1 MSFKRH
7 HDTSRKIYCSNCG
20 FEGHMFRDCK
30 FPITSYGVIATRF
43 TGARPSL
50 NSAAKPDVTQQI
62 VGTAGMGLEF
72 LLICRRD
79 SLSYIEFVRGK
90 YSTTDRTYLHFLL
103 KNMTVEEHAKLRTH
117 AFDELWRS
125 VWGSAAETH
134 KTDYE
139 NSLRKWSAIQPM
151 EALLDANP
159 TMWTEPEWGFPKGR
173 RNANESDI
181 SGAVREFRE
190 ETNLRPDQFQILQ
203 NVAPLVE
210 SFLGSN
216 QVQYCHKYYLAVCD
230 TECPVTVSHENPH
243 MSREI
248 GAIGWFPLDV
258 ALTKLRPD
266 SKEKRVVLANA
277 SRIMRSYYPV

>member
-1 MSFKRH
+1 MSY
-7 HDTSRKIYCSNCG
+7 RKIYCSNCG
-20 FEGHMFRDCK
+20 YEGHMFRDCK
-30 FPITSYGVIATRF
+30 FPITSYGIIASRF
-43 TGARPSL
+43 TGTKHMLTNVS
-50 NSAAKPDVTQQI
+50 KPDVTQQI
-62 VGTAGMGLEF
+62 AAGPKDGVEV

-90 YSTTDRTYLHFLL
+90 YSLTDRSYLYSLL
-103 KNMTVEEHAKLRTH
+103 KNMTVEEHAKIRRLT
-117 AFDELWRS
+117 FDELWRS

-139 NSLRKWSAIQPM
+139 NSQRKW
-151 EALLDANP
+151 EALAPIGTLLGQHP
-159 TMWTEPEWGFPKGR
+159 TTWTEPEWGFPKGR

-181 SGAVREFRE
+181 SGAIREFQE
-190 ETNLRPDQFQILQ
+190 ETNLAANQFQIIQ

-216 QVQYCHKYYLAVCD
+216 QVQYCHKYYLAICD
-230 TECPVTVSHENPH
+230 ASCNVAVSHENPH

-266 SKEKRVVLANA
+266 SKEKRAVLGNV
-277 SRIMRSYYPV
+277 SRIMKSYFPI

>member
-1 MSFKRH
+1 MAFKKQYE
-7 HDTSRKIYCSNCG
+7 TNRKIYCSNCG
-20 FEGHMFRDCK
+20 YEGHMFRDCK
-30 FPITSYGVIATRF
+30 FPITSYGVIATRS
-43 TGARPSL
+43 TGTRPTM
-50 NSAAKPDVTQQI
+50 NSGAKPDAVQQI
-62 VGTAGMGLEF
+62 VAGSTGLEF

-90 YSTTDRTYLHFLL
+90 YSTTDKTYLNFLF
-103 KNMTVEEHAKLRTH
+103 KNMTIEEHAKIRRH
-117 AFDELWRS
+117 SFDELWRS
-125 VWGSAAETH
+125 VWGPAAETH

-139 NSLRKWSAIQPM
+139 NSHRKWQVIQPI

-190 ETNLRPDQFQILQ
+190 ETNLTADQFQILQ
-203 NVAPLVE
+203 NVGPLVE

-230 TECPVTVSHENPH
+230 PICPVAISHENPH

-258 ALTKLRPD
+258 ALTKIRPD
-266 SKEKRVVLANA
+266 SKEKRVILANV
-277 SRIMRSYYPV
+277 SRIMRTYWPI

>member
-1 MSFKRH
+1 
-7 HDTSRKIYCSNCG
+7 
-20 FEGHMFRDCK
+20 MFRDCK

-43 TGARPSL
+43 TGPRPNL
-50 NSAAKPDVTQQI
+50 NSAAKPDATHQLFSV
-62 VGTAGMGLEF
+62 AGGSLEF

-103 KNMTVEEHAKLRTH
+103 KNMTVEEHGKLRSHT
-117 AFDELWRS
+117 FDELWRS

-139 NSLRKWSAIQPM
+139 NSHRKWSAIQPM

-159 TMWTEPEWGFPKGR
+159 TLWTEPEWGFPKGR

-181 SGAVREFRE
+181 SGAIREFRE

-216 QVQYCHKYYLAVCD
+216 LVQYCHKYYLAVCD
-230 TECPVTVSHENPH
+230 GECPVAVSHENPH

-258 ALTKLRPD
+258 ALAKLRPD

-277 SRIMRSYYPV
+277 SRIMRSYYVV